1 MNENELKEMEHIRFI
16 LSELQRHM
24 SKLYGSESVAM
35 EISTNGYR
43 HSVNVVVWSE
53 YKPYETDCTHPERFA
68 LAPWYSYDQNEKV
81 WADIMMLLP

>member
-24 SKLYGSESVAM
+24 SKLYGNESVAM
-35 EISTNGYR
+35 DISTNGYR
-43 HSVNVVVWSE
+43 HCVNVVVWSE
-53 YKPYETDCTHPERFA
+53 YEPYETDCTHPEHFV
-68 LAPWYSYDQNEKV
+68 LAPWHSYDENERV

>member
-24 SKLYGSESVAM
+24 NKLYGNESVAM
-35 EISTNGYR
+35 DININGYR
-43 HSVNVVVWSE
+43 HSVNVVVWPE
-53 YKPYETDCTHPERFA
+53 YEPYETDCTHPENFV
-68 LAPWYSYDQNEKV
+68 LAPWCSYDENEKV